1 MIVTYGIF
9 TNITNMTYD
18 LASLNG
24 VCSFTLFYSRMKS
37 FSCCLHKFQNDS
49 VFHISPL
56 PVTHTHAHISAG
68 TCPECKNRHAKC
80 LRNQNTWI
88 LNLSLAATN
97 PLEFLQSVTKN
108 IFFSLRR
115 RAAFQ
120 RWSVTGTCCR
130 TAQMPTFGCITFR

>member
-1 MIVTYGIF
+1 MIVTYIF

-49 VFHISPL
+49 VFHICPL

-108 IFFSLRR
+108 IFFHWGDVQHFKDGQWLEHVAEQLKCPHL
-115 RAAFQ
+115 AA
-120 RWSVTGTCCR
+120 
-130 TAQMPTFGCITFR
+130 